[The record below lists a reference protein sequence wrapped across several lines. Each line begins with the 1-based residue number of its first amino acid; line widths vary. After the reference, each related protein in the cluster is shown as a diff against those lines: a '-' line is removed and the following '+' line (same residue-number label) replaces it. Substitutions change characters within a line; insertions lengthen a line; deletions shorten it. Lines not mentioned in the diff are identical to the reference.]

1 MLFEKFRRKKKERKE
16 AIVEKDEIKADEMM
30 TEASNSNEND
40 FEVDV
45 ILRNA
50 NGKWGAIEIKL
61 GAGYINEAAN
71 NLLKFKER
79 VDIEKCGEPSFLMV
93 LTGADYSYKRDD
105 GVYVVSIGN
114 LKN

>member
-45 ILRNA
+45 Q
-50 NGKWGAIEIKL
+50 E
-61 GAGYINEAAN
+61 
-71 NLLKFKER
+71 
-79 VDIEKCGEPSFLMV
+79 
-93 LTGADYSYKRDD
+93 
-105 GVYVVSIGN
+105 IGN
-114 LKN
+114 EELKNKRLVEITDKIFLFTSIILFRLYLKLPTQQ

>member
-45 ILRNA
+45 QE
-50 NGKWGAIEIKL
+50 IES
-61 GAGYINEAAN
+61 E
-71 NLLKFKER
+71 E
-79 VDIEKCGEPSFLMV
+79 
-93 LTGADYSYKRDD
+93 
-105 GVYVVSIGN
+105 
-114 LKN
+114 LKNKRLVEITDKNILGE